1 MSPLGWAG
9 GVVYPRSTLFS
20 FVHNIKMSSTNYA
33 QAFQPLP
40 TLASRLVRD
49 DFFGENKVSNPENTT
64 LRADDVQG
72 GNLTSPDYSS
82 GLAGVNLAL
91 DQKLTKFLF
100 MSMILVALVILG
112 LRAFH
117 LFTAHIRHITCLH
130 ADKNQQ
136 GYWTYD
142 RTWWLGWFKR
152 DIIYAPLGSKRHN
165 REWQLGKATNYG
177 TLPGRVHTALLLMY
191 VFSNF
196 VYMSV
201 LHYQKQ
207 EAAKTIAELRGR
219 AGVLAVVNMI
229 PLVLLAGRNNPL
241 IGLLKISFDNYNL
254 FHRWIGRIVIF
265 ESIVHVGAWYVN
277 YSARRD
283 VDASIQSFSG
293 NIFLVS
299 GVFGVAGMIVIM
311 FQSLSVVRHAFYETF
326 LHGHQLMAIIIFAGV
341 YIHLDV
347 EQLPAL
353 PYMRIVVMSWVVE
366 RFCRLFRIL
375 YLNIGWRRREST
387 KVIIEA
393 LPGQACRVT
402 FQLPRATI
410 IRPGSHVYA
419 YLPHF
424 SWWMSHPF
432 SVAWTNIETEPPTGP
447 VVIDRYSGY
456 ENGLILKD
464 KLALEPSDSS
474 LTADLKSPNYLERQS
489 SYSNMRTRRKTPPT
503 SLSLICAA
511 RTGMTRA
518 IYNAAVQA
526 PNRTIFTTGFVE
538 GAYAG
543 HDKMHSYGTIV
554 MFAGGAGITHHLV
567 QIRHLLAANAA
578 KTVATRKIVL
588 AWSVRDL
595 ESLSWVAPWM
605 DEILKMPG
613 RRDVLSM
620 NLFVTK
626 PRGPADYVSP
636 SRSIKLRGER
646 CQPDKILDAALS
658 PDERCGACFVSVCG
672 PGAFADEVRK
682 AVRERLYLGGIDM
695 NEESFTW

>member
-1 MSPLGWAG
+1 
-9 GVVYPRSTLFS
+9 
-20 FVHNIKMSSTNYA
+20 
-33 QAFQPLP
+33 
-40 TLASRLVRD
+40 
-49 DFFGENKVSNPENTT
+49 
-64 LRADDVQG
+64 
-72 GNLTSPDYSS
+72 
-82 GLAGVNLAL
+82 LAGVNLAL
-91 DQKLTKFLF
+91 DEQLTKFLIV
-100 MSMILVALVILG
+100 SMLLVALMVLG
-112 LRAFH
+112 LRATH
-117 LFTAHIRHITCLH
+117 LFIAYIRHITCLH
-130 ADKNQQ
+130 ADKDQQ

-152 DIIYAPLGSKRHN
+152 EILYAPLGSKRHN

-177 TLPGRVHTALLLMY
+177 TLPGRAHTALLLLY
-191 VFSNF
+191 VLSNF
-196 VYMSV
+196 VYM
-201 LHYQKQ
+201 
-207 EAAKTIAELRGR
+207 AALDYHDPEIARTIAELRGR

-265 ESIVHVGAWYVN
+265 ESVVHVIAWYAN
-277 YSARRD
+277 YSARRE
-283 VDASIQSFSG
+283 VGASTQS
-293 NIFLVS
+293 VS
-299 GVFGVAGMIVIM
+299 GDTFLISGFFGIVGMMVIVV
-311 FQSLSVVRHAFYETF
+311 QSLSVVRHAFYEVF
-326 LHGHQLMAIIIFAGV
+326 LHGHQLMAFIIFAGV
-341 YIHLDV
+341 YVHLDTA
-347 EQLPAL
+347 QLPAL
-353 PYMRIVVMSWVVE
+353 PYIRIVVISWIFE
-366 RFCRLFRIL
+366 RFFRVFRLV
-375 YLNIGWRRREST
+375 YLNIGWRRRECT

-419 YLPHF
+419 YLPRY

-432 SVAWTNIETEPPTGP
+432 SVAWTNMETEPPTGP
-447 VVIDRYSGY
+447 VVIDQHMDY
-456 ENGLILKD
+456 EKGLMLKD
-464 KLALEPSDSS
+464 KLALEPLEPP
-474 LTADLKSPNYLERQS
+474 LTTGLKSPNYLERQP
-489 SYSNMRTRRKTPPT
+489 SYLNMRRHRKTPPT

-518 IYNAAVQA
+518 IYNAAAQA
-526 PNRTIFTTGFVE
+526 PDRTIFTTGFVE

-543 HDKMHSYGTIV
+543 HDKMHSYGTVV

-578 KTVATRKIVL
+578 RTVATRKIVL

-613 RRDVLSM
+613 RRDVLIM

-626 PRGPADYVSP
+626 PRGPSDYVSP
-636 SRSIKLRGER
+636 SKSIKLRGER
-646 CQPDKILDAALS
+646 CDPGKILDAALIS
-658 PDERCGACFVSVCG
+658 GDRCGACFVSVCG

-682 AVRERLYLGGIDM
+682 AVRERMYLGGIDM